1 MAVLCRFPQHL
12 AVAALASCLLA
23 CSPGN
28 TPPAPSESA
37 GQVKPLAAN
46 KMTFY
51 AASRAAE
58 QVSFGATPA
67 LVAELSQQGLAAWI
81 DAQFALP
88 PSTATA
94 PDWVRYFDGNNEAAA
109 NRAGNVPGDQFWRRA
124 LSAPDQLRQRVAW
137 ALFQYIP
144 VAQGQANGQ
153 LQYYNMLIRNAF
165 NPYATLLHE
174 VTLQPMM
181 GWYLNNETNRPP
193 SPECL
198 GCTPNENYARELMQ
212 LFTIGV
218 VQLNADGS
226 IVRDANGKPK
236 ETYTQKDVEAL
247 ARALT
252 GWRNPWDTDP
262 NGKMANFDQHMT
274 PEDQSFLHDRSA
286 KTVMGMQLAAGMG
299 AEAELNAVIAL
310 LMQHPN
316 VAPFV
321 SLRLIQHLVTSNPS
335 PAYLSRVSA
344 VFRNNGQGVAGDLR
358 AVVKAVLL
366 DPEARAGDVPGNQNR
381 QFGKFREP
389 VQWLSA
395 VMRGLGCSAPL
406 YSISGS
412 NQWVVSP
419 AGQTP
424 NAPASIFSFYQATDR
439 VPGSNLLAP
448 EQKIVGTMEMNNRFG
463 NLNWHLL
470 DTNNSASAFNRTN
483 TGCDLSTPAK
493 LLSTSPAAF
502 VDFVSQR
509 WFRGAIPPPLRSS
522 ILALMQSET
531 WGSAE
536 EGALTMIQFALA
548 SPYFGAIR

>member
-1 MAVLCRFPQHL
+1 MMDGLRRFRQPL
-12 AVAALASCLLA
+12 VCAALAPLLLA
-23 CSPGN
+23 CSPDSAP
-28 TPPAPSESA
+28 PPAASA
-37 GQVKPLAAN
+37 GQVSAAAPVQ
-46 KMTFY
+46 MSFY

-67 LVAELSQQGLAAWI
+67 LVAELSQKGLSAWI

-94 PDWVRYFDGNNEAAA
+94 PDWVRYFDGNNELAS
-109 NRAGNVPGDQFWRRA
+109 NRAGNVPADQFWRRA
-124 LSAPDQLRQRVAW
+124 LTAPDQLRQRVAW

-144 VAQGQANGQ
+144 VSQGQPNGQ
-153 LQYYNMLIRNAF
+153 LQYYNMIINNALGT
-165 NPYATLLHE
+165 YSQLLHE

-193 SPECL
+193 SPQCL

-212 LFTIGV
+212 LFSIGV
-218 VQLNADGS
+218 VQLNSDGS
-226 IVRDANGKPK
+226 VQRDASGKPK
-236 ETYTQKDVEAL
+236 EAYTQKDVEAL

-274 PEDQSFLHDRSA
+274 PEEQSFLHDSSA
-286 KTVMGMQLAAGMG
+286 KTVMGMTLASGMG

-344 VFRNNGQGVAGDLR
+344 VFRNNGQGTVGDLR

-366 DPEARAGDVPGNQNR
+366 DPEARAGDVPGKQTR

-389 VQWLSA
+389 VQWMSA
-395 VMRGLGCSAPL
+395 LMRGLGCTAPL
-406 YSISGS
+406 YSSNGS
-412 NQWVVSP
+412 NQWVVGPPGQSP
-419 AGQTP
+419 NSP
-424 NAPASIFSFYQATDR
+424 PSVFSFYQATDR

-448 EQKIVGTMEMNNRFG
+448 EQKIVGTLEMNNRFG
-463 NLNWHLL
+463 TLNWHLL
-470 DTNNSASAFNRTN
+470 DTNNPSSAANRAN
-483 TGCDLSTPAK
+483 SGCDLSTPGK
-493 LLSTSPAAF
+493 LLLANPSGF
-502 VDFVSQR
+502 IDMVSQR
-509 WFRGAIPPPLRSS
+509 WFRGAMPPTLRSRM
-522 ILALMQSET
+522 LALMQSEV
-531 WGSAE
+531 WGSGE
-536 EGALTMIQFALA
+536 EGALAMIQFALA